1 MKEFTFSEICRLK
14 KWRLLQVFFK
24 DFTETMCYCY
34 LPLHFLNLV
43 KLFSVIPPP
52 PPLPP
57 KKNTLIPGPNLDFLW
72 IWQSKAVPFCENS
85 AKLYFVA
92 KHLGKGLNTGCWSF
106 WVPFFCKKVPY
117 LANFRCC
124 PNFLDLGLHSISEKG
139 AWPSGLSFVITFRLW
154 KELYHTII
162 YRNLYTSNIQNNF
175 LIVFW
180 KFHNSYC

>member
-52 PPLPP
+52 PP

>member
-52 PPLPP
+52 PPSPP
-57 KKNTLIPGPNLDFLW
+57 QKKNTLIPGPNLDFLW

-124 PNFLDLGLHSISEKG
+124 PNFLDWACILFQKKEHGLVVSLLLLPLDFEKN
-139 AWPSGLSFVITFRLW
+139 STTQSFTEICIQVTY
-154 KELYHTII
+154 KTI
-162 YRNLYTSNIQNNF
+162 
-175 LIVFW
+175 FW
-180 KFHNSYC
+180 